1 MKNPPIDPED
11 LRPYFYWLGLT
22 FHTCHQLEYGVK
34 TVLVTMADM
43 GFDGFDLG
51 EMIAIIEDEKKKTL
65 GQVIELLR
73 RRVTLRDGWAIT
85 LTTGLE
91 ARNRFVHRFLSEV
104 NGRVAD
110 PSTRADVIAEVKA
123 IRKVVLEA
131 DGTVQQILEALYDHA
146 GLNWQELRAKWA
158 EDIRKINA
166 PATSEPPDAN
176 GAG

>member
-1 MKNPPIDPED
+1 MKNPPIDPES
-11 LRPYFYWLGLT
+11 LKPYFYWLGLT
-22 FHTCHQLEYGVK
+22 FHSCHQLEYGVK

-43 GFDGFDLG
+43 GFRDFDLG

-65 GQVIELLR
+65 GQVLELLR
-73 RRVTLRDGWAIT
+73 QRVRLSDEWANS
-85 LTTGLE
+85 LTTDLD

-104 NGRVAD
+104 DDRVAN

-131 DGTVQQILEALYDHA
+131 DRAVQQILETLYNHA
-146 GLNWQELRAKWA
+146 GLNWQELRSKWA
-158 EDIRKINA
+158 EDIRARNV
-166 PATSEPPDAN
+166 PATSEPPEAH